1 MKTKRLFAVL
11 LTAVLLV
18 PVFAGRGEGTLA
30 LSLDENRILRGMD
43 RSWYQGYEAST
54 DRNKWSLI
62 LPIKTEGEIE
72 SVTAELQ
79 VKNPKVTPFKSQ
91 NMTVGPQK
99 YI

>member
-1 MKTKRLFAVL
+1 MKKKRLFAVL

-18 PVFAGRGEGTLA
+18 PIFAARGEGAPA

-62 LPIKTEGEIE
+62 LRG
-72 SVTAELQ
+72 
-79 VKNPKVTPFKSQ
+79 
-91 NMTVGPQK
+91 
-99 YI
+99 

>member
-1 MKTKRLFAVL
+1 MKKKRLFAVL

-18 PVFAGRGEGTLA
+18 PIFAACGEGAPA

-62 LPIKTEGEIE
+62 LRRG
-72 SVTAELQ
+72 S
-79 VKNPKVTPFKSQ
+79 
-91 NMTVGPQK
+91 
-99 YI
+99 